1 MVAEDQLIPVIGL
14 ANLLNEKSLK
24 YDIARDGQIEVEL
37 LKNNLEKTCCAT
49 RYRLIITD
57 INMPVMDGFEAAI

>member
-37 LKNNLEKTCCAT
+37 LKNNLEKTCCTT